1 MEFFL
6 QLSLDGVSLGLLYG
20 ISAIGFILIY
30 RSSGMLNFA
39 HGGMIGFGAFLFFA
53 LSAWANWPVII
64 AFAVTLVCSFA
75 LGLILEKWIIRPV
88 FGRENL
94 IHYILITL
102 GLALMLKSVLSFVFE
117 KSKHHLPV
125 FVSHAFSPGWFG
137 IQFTS
142 FHIIALTSGI
152 CILLLYRF
160 FFAFSSQGI
169 SMRAFA
175 ENRLAART
183 LGIPV
188 KRVSAMAWAI
198 SALLCALTGILLGM
212 INGPATE
219 SLSAAGLKIFP
230 VIVLG
235 GINSIG
241 GAIIGGIMIGFL
253 ETFVGPCA
261 SPPLQNLL
269 PYMALVLILV
279 IKPSGF
285 QGDRDFKKR

>member
-1 MEFFL
+1 MESFF
-6 QLSLDGVSLGLLYG
+6 QLFLDGVSVGLLYG

-30 RSSGMLNFA
+30 RSYGLLNFA
-39 HGGMIGFGAFLFFA
+39 HGGMMGFGAFLFFA

-102 GLALMLKSVLSFVFE
+102 GLALMLKSALSFVFE
-117 KSKHHLPV
+117 RNNHHFPV
-125 FVSHAFSPGWFG
+125 FVSRAFSPGWFNL
-137 IQFTS
+137 QFTS
-142 FHIIALTSGI
+142 LHIIALAAGI
-152 CILLLYRF
+152 VVLLLYRF
-160 FFAFSSQGI
+160 FFAFSPQGI

-175 ENRLAART
+175 ENRPAAQA

-188 KRVSAMAWAI
+188 KRILAMSWAI
-198 SALLCALTGILLGM
+198 SALLCAITGILLGM
-212 INGPATE
+212 MNGPTAD
-219 SLSAAGLKIFP
+219 SLSAAGLKVFP

-241 GAIIGGIMIGFL
+241 GVIIGGMMIGLL
-253 ETFVGPCA
+253 ETFVGPYV

-269 PYMALVLILV
+269 PYMALVLILF
-279 IKPSGF
+279 IKPTGF
-285 QGDRDFKKR
+285 PGGRDFKKG

>member
-1 MEFFL
+1 MEFLL

-30 RSSGMLNFA
+30 RSSGLLNFA

-64 AFAVTLVCSFA
+64 AFAVTLVCSFG

-117 KSKHHLPV
+117 KSYHHLPV
-125 FVSHAFSPGWFG
+125 FVPHAFSRGWFG
-137 IQFTS
+137 FQFTS
-142 FHIIALTSGI
+142 FHIIALTAGI
-152 CILLLYRF
+152 GVLLLYRF
-160 FFAFSSQGI
+160 YFAFSPQGI

-175 ENRLAART
+175 ENRLTART

-188 KRVSAMAWAI
+188 KRILAMSWAI

-212 INGPATE
+212 MNGPAAD

-241 GAIIGGIMIGFL
+241 GAVIGGIIIGLL
-253 ETFVGPCA
+253 ETFVGPYA
-261 SPPLQNLL
+261 SPQLQNLL
-269 PYMALVLILV
+269 PYMALVLIIV
-279 IKPSGF
+279 IKPTGF
-285 QGDRDFKKR
+285 SGDRDFKKR